1 MRWPNHVAVAVEM
14 HAPFLAMMIVVA
26 CSVAAQAQFGGTPS
40 PGSPATTT
48 PSTRP
53 ATPPTAPGAP
63 TMTPYPPRS
72 NPTLPPGTPGSNV
85 PPRNPIEPIAPAQVQ
100 PLPQPNTNFPT
111 PPLPAPVA
119 PGSTPAPTKDAFK
132 VEQAPLERPS
142 KPFNSFAAC
151 MELWDSTSKMTKR
164 QWASSCRD
172 TEPPHGGTTSGY
184 TASHASAYRH
194 TGRERRG
201 GGGVIYWREPRCDY

>member
-1 MRWPNHVAVAVEM
+1 MRTPS
-14 HAPFLAMMIVVA
+14 LAAIFVVA
-26 CSVAAQAQFGGTPS
+26 CAIAAQAQFGGTPS

-85 PPRNPIEPIAPAQVQ
+85 PPRNPIEPIVPAQVQ

-111 PPLPAPVA
+111 PSLPAPIA
-119 PGSTPAPTKDAFK
+119 PGSTPAPTKDAFR
-132 VEQAPLERPS
+132 VEGATQERQAKPLS
-142 KPFNSFAAC
+142 SFAAC
-151 MELWDSTSKMTKR
+151 MQLWDSTSKMTKR
-164 QWASSCRD
+164 EWASSCRD
-172 TEPPHGGTTSGY
+172 SEPPRGGTTSGY
-184 TASHASAYRH
+184 TAAGASTPRH
-194 TGRERRG
+194 VRRDRHG
-201 GGGVIYWREPRCDY
+201 SGTVIYWREPRCD